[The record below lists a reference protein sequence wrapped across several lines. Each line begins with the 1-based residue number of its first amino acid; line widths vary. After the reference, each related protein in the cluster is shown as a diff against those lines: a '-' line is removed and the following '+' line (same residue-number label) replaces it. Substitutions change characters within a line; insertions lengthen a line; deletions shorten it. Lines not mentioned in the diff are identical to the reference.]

1 MSDAT
6 GGQPALEISG
16 LYKKFGAL
24 QVTQNIDLTLQ
35 QGARHALIGPN
46 GAGKTTL
53 VNQITG
59 VLKPDA
65 GTIRLFGTDITHA
78 TPERRVAL
86 GVVRTFQI
94 ISLFLRLTV
103 AENIG
108 LAVAASRS
116 LDAKPWGS
124 LRDDD
129 RVVEGVRELLE
140 RLNLMSVAQRKVS
153 ELGYGQRRLVEIALA
168 LALKPK
174 VLLLDEPAAGVSSRD
189 LGMLL
194 EILTRLPTEIAVLV
208 IEHDMS
214 LVFRFA
220 QRITVLVGGTLLVEG
235 SVDEVRANQQV
246 RDVYLGRGAHV

>member
-1 MSDAT
+1 MSELKT
-6 GGQPALEISG
+6 NQPALEIKG
-16 LYKKFGAL
+16 LYKNFGAL
-24 QVTQNIDLTLQ
+24 KVTQDINLTLQ
-35 QGARHALIGPN
+35 PGVRHALIGPN

-65 GTIRLFGTDITHA
+65 GTIRLFGTDITNA
-78 TPERRVAL
+78 TPEKRVAL

-103 AENIG
+103 AENVG
-108 LAVAASRS
+108 LAIAASQS

-124 LRDDD
+124 LRDDE
-129 RVVEGVRELLE
+129 RVVDGVRALLE
-140 RLNLMSVAQRKVS
+140 RLDLLGVAERKVS

-174 VLLLDEPAAGVSSRD
+174 VLLLDEPAAGVSSHD

-194 EILTRLPTEIAVLV
+194 EILNRLPSDIAVLV

-220 QRITVLVGGTLLVEG
+220 QRITVLVGGALLVEG
-235 SVDEVRANQQV
+235 SVDEVRADQRV
-246 RDVYLGRGAHV
+246 RDVYLGRRAYV

>member
-1 MSDAT
+1 MTESAA
-6 GGQPALEISG
+6 GQPALEIVG
-16 LYKKFGAL
+16 LYKNFGAL
-24 QVTQNIDLTLQ
+24 KVTQNISLSLQ
-35 QGARHALIGPN
+35 PGARHALIGPN

-65 GTIRLFGTDITHA
+65 GSIKLFGSDITKL
-78 TPERRVAL
+78 TPEARVSR

-108 LAVAASRS
+108 LAIAAQNS

-124 LRDDD
+124 LRAED
-129 RVVEGVRELLE
+129 RVVDGVSELLD
-140 RLNLMSVAQRKVS
+140 RLGLMSVAGQKVS
-153 ELGYGQRRLVEIALA
+153 QLGYGQRRLVEIALA

-174 VLLLDEPAAGVSSRD
+174 VLLLDEPAAGVSSSD

-194 EILTRLPTEIAVLV
+194 EILTRLPSDIAVLV

-220 QRITVLVGGTLLVEG
+220 HRISVLVGGALLVEG
-235 SVDEVRANQQV
+235 TVDEVRANEQV
-246 RDVYLGRGAHV
+246 RDVYLGRRHHV